1 MENGE
6 RQRCFLLLVWQTL
19 AGPSLL
25 IYVLCI
31 ECELMYDVLFVSAE
45 ELNLV
50 SLWATHINYQQP
62 HLSSTLMR
70 RTGGSHMHAN
80 KECISHILIYTH
92 SAMCC
97 WIMLAKVR
105 TEHLLNCISWS
116 MSSVSLCQLNVR
128 VYEYHEYYMSFI
140 NTLFNWLLGT
150 PRICHIRNQIDQR
163 NPISNH

>member
-50 SLWATHINYQQP
+50 SL
-62 HLSSTLMR
+62 
-70 RTGGSHMHAN
+70 
-80 KECISHILIYTH
+80 
-92 SAMCC
+92 
-97 WIMLAKVR
+97 
-105 TEHLLNCISWS
+105 
-116 MSSVSLCQLNVR
+116 
-128 VYEYHEYYMSFI
+128 
-140 NTLFNWLLGT
+140 
-150 PRICHIRNQIDQR
+150 
-163 NPISNH
+163 